1 VCGVVQEVSRFSL
14 LSHLVKQVEPLS
26 PRAHFELGTTLWDMG
41 EQDHYFL
48 YHESKPL
55 INTIKRSM
63 SPPAHKPVA
72 LWLACRVV

>member
-1 VCGVVQEVSRFSL
+1 MCGVVQEVSRFSL

-48 YHESKPL
+48 SD
-55 INTIKRSM
+55 SFQQ
-63 SPPAHKPVA
+63 
-72 LWLACRVV
+72 